1 MTGRCVIV
9 SGGSR
14 GLGAGIVERFLREGD
29 RVATFSRS
37 QTPQTDAWAQSHPD
51 AFHFAPL
58 DMTDRSAH
66 RDFLAGV
73 EERFGDVEVL
83 VNNAG
88 VAHTSLLALSDD
100 EAVDRVIDLNLKGTI
115 SLTRRVARSMLPWG
129 RGRIINISSIVGL
142 SGYRGLSVYSATK
155 AALDTLAEPRA
166 VAAQEE
172 ARELGARGI
181 TVNSV
186 APGYLTT
193 EMSESL
199 GDRET
204 LQIVSRTPLGRLG
217 DPDDVAGTVCFLA
230 SDDAKFITGQTLV
243 VDGGITC

>member
-155 AALDTLAEPRA
+155 AALDGFTRSL
-166 VAAQEE
+166 
-172 ARELGARGI
+172 ARELGSRGI